1 MNLPRLVLGL
11 VRFLEETA
19 GIAVAIATPT
29 IQGLICPP
37 RRGSSGVRGGAAVGE
52 GGQENAIMVEGDF
65 PLLLF
70 LSTII
75 LFYLIHKLTHLQ
87 CQLPT
92 ASDTHT
98 PLHCPI
104 PST

>member
-29 IQGLICPP
+29 IQALICPTP
-37 RRGSSGVRGGAAVGE
+37 PRGGGGGG

-70 LSTII
+70 LSTI
-75 LFYLIHKLTHLQ
+75 L
-87 CQLPT
+87 
-92 ASDTHT
+92 
-98 PLHCPI
+98 
-104 PST
+104 

>member
-29 IQGLICPP
+29 IQALICPTP
-37 RRGSSGVRGGAAVGE
+37 PEAAAGGGE
-52 GGQENAIMVEGDF
+52 GGGGGEENAIMVEGDF

-70 LSTII
+70 LSTIL
-75 LFYLIHKLTHLQ
+75 LFYFIRKLTHLQ

-98 PLHCPI
+98 PLHCSM
-104 PST
+104 PSI